1 MKTPIA
7 GILLKS
13 ISILMVFVSLFL
25 LIESA
30 IACEAP
36 TKVCDWKKKIV
47 ALKTNNMIASGI
59 LIDKGLIITNRHVVE
74 DFQSVLVR
82 DHVGNIE
89 RASIIPHNVQV
100 DLAILFRDS
109 DKTVPNIRQDFSN
122 TGSQTLYVVVFDQGN
137 ASRVYEPSNFA
148 YYPNLKKYP
157 LAESTATPKHYQA
170 IAEAQW

>member
-1 MKTPIA
+1 MTHEKHR
-7 GILLKS
+7 LLEFFSK
-13 ISILMVFVSLFL
+13 LFLYPHGFVSLL

-89 RASIIPHNVQV
+89 RASIIPTM
-100 DLAILFRDS
+100 F
-109 DKTVPNIRQDFSN
+109 K
-122 TGSQTLYVVVFDQGN
+122 
-137 ASRVYEPSNFA
+137 
-148 YYPNLKKYP
+148 
-157 LAESTATPKHYQA
+157 
-170 IAEAQW
+170 

>member
-1 MKTPIA
+1 MKNTDCWN
-7 GILLKS
+7 S
-13 ISILMVFVSLFL
+13 SQSYFSILMVFVSLFL

-89 RASIIPHNVQV
+89 RAHNPPQCSSR
-100 DLAILFRDS
+100 LGYSYSGTLTKPYPILG
-109 DKTVPNIRQDFSN
+109 KI
-122 TGSQTLYVVVFDQGN
+122 
-137 ASRVYEPSNFA
+137 SRILDHKRYTS
-148 YYPNLKKYP
+148 
-157 LAESTATPKHYQA
+157 
-170 IAEAQW
+170 